1 MTAIFMEENM
11 KNLKKH
17 LYNRYEKYKSLIIAI
32 YTMLITFIIK
42 SNIVYAESNT
52 GSIDSF
58 ITFICDWL
66 TKIGGVVALV
76 GGFMFC
82 AGWLRDDADGKY
94 RGLTVVMAGFM
105 MVALAKTPGI
115 FGL

>member
-1 MTAIFMEENM
+1 MTTIFMEENM
-11 KNLKKH
+11 KNLKKC
-17 LYNRYEKYKSLIIAI
+17 LCKSYEKYKKASLAVHTAMIAFVI
-32 YTMLITFIIK
+32 ST
-42 SNIVYAESNT
+42 NIVYAESNT

-66 TKIGGVVALV
+66 IKIGGVVALV

-94 RGLTVVMAGFM
+94 RGLTIVMAGFM
-105 MVALAKTPGI
+105 MVALAKTPNI